1 MCDFI
6 HRNHSSEDHRS
17 AVPSSYL
24 LLGVPDILEKL
35 PTSDLYWNFL
45 LKVINVWVTKIV
57 HLILIFWKVMGWGSV
72 FVPGTSN
79 GDLWWRRLGLWMAV
93 AGTFNGGYSSITWGA
108 NIGGPITIWNVR
120 FKQEKIKYPLPFV
133 VLRLVWGKGFKNESM
148 LPRLHF
154 QRGLMEILNENK
166 YYFEQNKEPFVL
178 SCFQNLTEEFFFCP
192 KGQMVVLYEH
202 TMNAPMCNKA
212 SIWTSEREVQWSVS
226 VRP

>member
-1 MCDFI
+1 MWPLARQKGQQIRAGPLCYVLCVWILCLCVIARSLLCDFI
-6 HRNHSSEDHRS
+6 HRNHPSEDHRS

-57 HLILIFWKVMGWGSV
+57 HLNLIFWKVMGWGSV

-133 VLRLVWGKGFKNESM
+133 VLRLVWGKGFKNEIM

-154 QRGLMEILNENK
+154 QRSLMEILNQNK
-166 YYFEQNKEPFVL
+166 YYFEQNTTF
-178 SCFQNLTEEFFFCP
+178 
-192 KGQMVVLYEH
+192 
-202 TMNAPMCNKA
+202 
-212 SIWTSEREVQWSVS
+212 R
-226 VRP
+226 